1 MGQEGKRRPGQKTS
15 EVKTMKITQKHVLI
29 VVLLAVSAGL
39 AYDSMANYMN
49 PYIPVADV
57 ASNPAKYM
65 GKSLQVI
72 GIVEPGSV
80 EFTNDG
86 RLNFVL
92 MDDSGS
98 IPVTYQGIP
107 PNNLED
113 EGNSVVVLGEIGDN
127 EIIESEELL
136 VKCPSKYEG
145 EEPEQEGLS
154 HVFLATIGVALLG
167 AGYLVI
173 TMFTKK

>member
-1 MGQEGKRRPGQKTS
+1 
-15 EVKTMKITQKHVLI
+15 MKITNKHILI
-29 VVLLAVSAGL
+29 VALLAVSAGL
-39 AYDSMANYMN
+39 AYDSMTNYMN

-57 ASNPAKYM
+57 ASNPEKYR

-72 GIVEPGSV
+72 GVVEPGSV
-80 EFTNDG
+80 EYTNDG

-98 IPVTYQGIP
+98 IPVTYRGIP

-113 EGNSVVVLGEIGDN
+113 AGNSVVVLGELGDN
-127 EIIESEELL
+127 EMIESEELL

-145 EEPEQEGLS
+145 EEPEEEGFS
-154 HVFLATIGVALLG
+154 HVFLAAMGVALLG
-167 AGYLVI
+167 VGYLVI
-173 TMFTKK
+173 TMFYKK